1 MALSIHAFKGF
12 ARHRPLSEIKRLFT
26 AHTNHASTFVAKTVF
41 SVCLRPIDVLDVDE
55 GNVWQIKWSGG
66 FSLMEMIDRTDMMRS
81 RFQWLGLV
89 VSIVVCFGV
98 AALGSLATDPNID
111 GWYAALRKP
120 SWNPPNWVFGPVWSM
135 LYLLM
140 AVAAWLV
147 WRRRGFA
154 GASLL
159 PLVLFGVQLVL
170 NGLWS
175 VLFFGWHRPDLAFI
189 EIVFLWSAILATM
202 LAFRRVV
209 PLAAALLVPYFLW
222 VTFAAFL
229 NFTIWS
235 MNS

>member
-1 MALSIHAFKGF
+1 
-12 ARHRPLSEIKRLFT
+12 
-26 AHTNHASTFVAKTVF
+26 
-41 SVCLRPIDVLDVDE
+41 
-55 GNVWQIKWSGG
+55 
-66 FSLMEMIDRTDMMRS
+66 MEMIDRTGIKRR

-89 VSIVVCFGV
+89 VSIVICFGV

-120 SWNPPNWVFGPVWSM
+120 SWNPPNWIFGPVWSM

-159 PLVLFGVQLVL
+159 PLALFGIQLVL

-175 VLFFGWHRPDLAFI
+175 VLFFGWHRP
-189 EIVFLWSAILATM
+189 
-202 LAFRRVV
+202 
-209 PLAAALLVPYFLW
+209 
-222 VTFAAFL
+222 
-229 NFTIWS
+229 
-235 MNS
+235 

>member
-1 MALSIHAFKGF
+1 
-12 ARHRPLSEIKRLFT
+12 
-26 AHTNHASTFVAKTVF
+26 
-41 SVCLRPIDVLDVDE
+41 
-55 GNVWQIKWSGG
+55 
-66 FSLMEMIDRTDMMRS
+66 MEMIDRTGIKRR
-81 RFQWLGLV
+81 RFQWLGLM

-120 SWNPPNWVFGPVWSM
+120 SWNPPNWIFGPVWSM

-147 WRRRGFA
+147 WRRRGFV
-154 GASLL
+154 GASPL
-159 PLVLFGVQLVL
+159 PLALFGVQLVL

-175 VLFFGWHRPDLAFI
+175 VLFFGWHRPDLALI

-209 PLAAALLVPYFLW
+209 PLAAALLAPYLLW

-229 NFTIWS
+229 NFTIWKL
-235 MNS
+235 NS

>member
-1 MALSIHAFKGF
+1 
-12 ARHRPLSEIKRLFT
+12 
-26 AHTNHASTFVAKTVF
+26 
-41 SVCLRPIDVLDVDE
+41 
-55 GNVWQIKWSGG
+55 
-66 FSLMEMIDRTDMMRS
+66 MEMIDRTGIKRR

-89 VSIVVCFGV
+89 VSIVICFGV

-120 SWNPPNWVFGPVWSM
+120 SWNPPNWIFGPVWSM

-159 PLVLFGVQLVL
+159 PLALFGIQLVL

-209 PLAAALLVPYFLW
+209 PLAAALLAPYLLW

-229 NFTIWS
+229 NFTIWKL
-235 MNS
+235 NS

>member
-1 MALSIHAFKGF
+1 M
-12 ARHRPLSEIKRLFT
+12 
-26 AHTNHASTFVAKTVF
+26 
-41 SVCLRPIDVLDVDE
+41 LRPIDVLDVDE
-55 GNVWQIKWSGG
+55 GNVWQIRWSEGS
-66 FSLMEMIDRTDMMRS
+66 SLMEMIARTGVKRS

-98 AALGSLATDPNID
+98 AALGSRATDPNID

-120 SWNPPNWVFGPVWSM
+120 PWNPPNWVFGPVWSV

-147 WRRRGFA
+147 WRRRDFA
-154 GASLL
+154 RVSL
-159 PLVLFGVQLVL
+159 PLALFGVQLVL

-175 VLFFGWHRPDLAFI
+175 VLFFGWHRPDLALI

-209 PLAAALLVPYFLW
+209 PLATRLLVPYLLW
-222 VTFAAFL
+222 VSFAAVL
-229 NFTIWS
+229 NFTIWR

>member
-1 MALSIHAFKGF
+1 M
-12 ARHRPLSEIKRLFT
+12 
-26 AHTNHASTFVAKTVF
+26 
-41 SVCLRPIDVLDVDE
+41 LRPIDVLDVDE
-55 GNVWQIKWSGG
+55 GNVWQIRWSEGS
-66 FSLMEMIDRTDMMRS
+66 SLMEMIARTGVKRS

-98 AALGSLATDPNID
+98 AALGSLVTDPNID

-120 SWNPPNWVFGPVWSM
+120 PWNPPNWVFGPVWSV

-147 WRRRGFA
+147 WRRRDFA
-154 GASLL
+154 RVSL
-159 PLVLFGVQLVL
+159 PLALFGVQLVL

-175 VLFFGWHRPDLAFI
+175 VLFFGWHRPDLALI

-209 PLAAALLVPYFLW
+209 PLATRLLVPYLLW
-222 VTFAAFL
+222 VSFAAVL
-229 NFTIWS
+229 NFTIWR

>member
-1 MALSIHAFKGF
+1 MI
-12 ARHRPLSEIKRLFT
+12 ARTGVK
-26 AHTNHASTFVAKTVF
+26 
-41 SVCLRPIDVLDVDE
+41 
-55 GNVWQIKWSGG
+55 
-66 FSLMEMIDRTDMMRS
+66 RS

-98 AALGSLATDPNID
+98 AALGSLLTDPNID

-120 SWNPPNWVFGPVWSM
+120 PWNPPNWVFGPVWSV

-147 WRRRGFA
+147 WRRRDFA
-154 GASLL
+154 RVSL
-159 PLVLFGVQLVL
+159 PLALFGVQLVL

-175 VLFFGWHRPDLAFI
+175 VLFFGWHRPDLALI

-209 PLAAALLVPYFLW
+209 PLATRLLVPYLLW
-222 VTFAAFL
+222 VSFAAVL
-229 NFTIWS
+229 NFTIWR